1 MKQLL
6 NLIFWFL
13 TLFTLAISQDCS
25 GGVSVPCNTG
35 TGSACACG
43 PGYWPDY
50 DAYYIWTPGN
60 QCTRGIGS
68 GCVKVNTTSSLATSQ
83 TPSQTPSD
91 CNGGVLMPCIN
102 GTSSISVCAC
112 GPGYEPILGPGAPWI
127 WMVDKCSVAIGY
139 GCKTL
144 NTTSS

>member
-43 PGYWPDY
+43 PGYWPD
-50 DAYYIWTPGN
+50 AYIWTPTDE
-60 QCTRGIGS
+60 CTRGIGS
-68 GCVKVNTTSSLATSQ
+68 VCEKDNTTSSLATSQ
-83 TPSQTPSD
+83 NSSD
-91 CNGGVLMPCIN
+91 CNGGVLVPCMN
-102 GTSSISVCAC
+102 GTSSSSFCAC
-112 GPGYEPILGPGAPWI
+112 GPGYEPIPGPTGIWI